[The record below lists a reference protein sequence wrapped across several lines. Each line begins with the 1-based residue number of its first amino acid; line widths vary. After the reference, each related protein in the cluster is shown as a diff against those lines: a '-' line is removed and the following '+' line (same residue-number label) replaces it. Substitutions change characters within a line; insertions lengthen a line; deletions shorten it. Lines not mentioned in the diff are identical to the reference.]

1 MSTNGH
7 AVADG
12 EVVALPIFHVQPAQ
26 PALAGWLRSL
36 LTPVANACRMQ
47 GTYGIELR
55 PTGRFGGF
63 ALDSTFVPDG
73 RVSVSSQLILWSR
86 RSIVATILHEWAHR
100 LLGLDHAHDAAFAA
114 LQQAFFLRVDA
125 AAACPPRA
133 GEEGLQLQFSASLY
147 DLQDVPDALVAHAD
161 GGLGEAW
168 RWAMTT
174 ARELAPSQ
182 LTAEALAAAIS
193 GRYADWILQLTEAPA
208 AAAAR
213 AQTVADA
220 AASAKA
226 TRDELQRT
234 KGLLRSVSIWLGVAG
249 AAVLIEA
256 FMLLK
261 LALGG
266 G

>member
-26 PALAGWLRSL
+26 PALASWLRSL

-63 ALDSTFVPDG
+63 ALDSMFVPDG

-100 LLGLDHAHDAAFAA
+100 LLGPDHAHDAAFAA
-114 LQQAFFLRVDA
+114 LQQALFLRVD
-125 AAACPPRA
+125 AACPPRA
-133 GEEGLQLQFSASLY
+133 GEEGLQLQFAASLY
-147 DLQDVPDALVAHAD
+147 DAQDLPDALVAHAD

-168 RWAMTT
+168 RWAMVT
-174 ARELAPSQ
+174 ARSLAPSP
-182 LTAEALAAAIS
+182 LSAEALAAEIS
-193 GRYADWILQLTEAPA
+193 GRYKAWILQLEAAPA

-213 AQTVADA
+213 AQTIAGVA
-220 AASAKA
+220 AAAKA
-226 TRDELQRT
+226 TRDELRRT
-234 KGLLRSVSIWLGVAG
+234 TGLLRSVSIWLGVAG
-249 AAVLIEA
+249 ATVLAEA

-261 LALGG
+261 LGFGG